1 MTPTV
6 SIILPTFNR
15 LQFLREAV
23 DSVLAQTF
31 QDWELIIADDGSE
44 GETLAYLAELAQL
57 PQVKVLTLAHSGNP
71 SAVRNAGW
79 REAGGKYI
87 AFLDSDDI
95 WMPDKLRLQL
105 AAHAAC
111 SQRRWS
117 YTALRRIDAAGAP
130 MRDGQGNNW
139 VPHEGAIFEQL
150 LAIDAAVA
158 TPSVLVEKNLL
169 ELAGGFDEQL
179 PYFEDYDLWLRL
191 SLLSD
196 VILVNTPLIKVRN
209 HAQHYSADRVSV
221 YQARF
226 RLLDKVA
233 GNAKTPRL
241 RTLLRMERA
250 KNAAS
255 LAFVSAVAGR
265 KVYALKMLW
274 RSRRCAWHSR
284 AWWSKA
290 GSTCAR
296 VLAPSWLQEAVRK
309 RRRHRRAL
317 AAAP

>member
-6 SIILPTFNR
+6 SIVLPTFNR

-23 DSVLAQTF
+23 DSVFAQTYR
-31 QDWELIIADDGSE
+31 DWELIVADDGSD
-44 GETLAYLAELAQL
+44 GKTQAYLAELERL
-57 PQVKVLTLAHSGNP
+57 SQVKVLRLAHSGNP
-71 SAVRNAGW
+71 SAVRNAAW
-79 REAGGKYI
+79 HEARGEYV

-95 WMPDKLRLQL
+95 WMPDKLSLQL

-111 SQRRWS
+111 TQRRWS
-117 YTALRRIDAAGAP
+117 YTALSRIDVAGAP

-158 TPSVLVEKNLL
+158 TPCVLVEKSLL

-179 PYFEDYDLWLRL
+179 PYFEDYDLWMRL

-196 VILVNTPLIKVRN
+196 VILVDTPLTKVRN
-209 HAQHYSADRVSV
+209 HTEHYSADRVSV

-226 RLLDKVA
+226 RLLDKIA

-241 RTLLRMERA
+241 RAALRMERA

-255 LAFVSAVAGR
+255 LAFVSAVAGHR
-265 KVYALKMLW
+265 VYALKMLW
-274 RSRRCAWHSR
+274 RSRQCAWHSS
-284 AWWSKA
+284 AWWGKA

-296 VLAPSWLQEAVRK
+296 VLAPAWLQEAVRK

-317 AAAP
+317 AAAR